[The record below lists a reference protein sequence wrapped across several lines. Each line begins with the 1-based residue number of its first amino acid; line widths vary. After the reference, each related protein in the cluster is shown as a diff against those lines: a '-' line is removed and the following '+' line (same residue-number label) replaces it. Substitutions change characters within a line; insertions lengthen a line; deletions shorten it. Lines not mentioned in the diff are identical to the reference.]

1 MSPGL
6 ASKVKGLV
14 PPASG
19 AVVMGTGIV
28 AIGLGLDHQPL
39 LSRLVLAL
47 AGAVWGLLGG
57 VLIVRLLTGR
67 EGLEV
72 EARSPAALTGVAG
85 SAVLGTALTLIGWVW
100 AGGALLA
107 LSTGL
112 WLILVGPVPGH
123 WTVPTVGVSFMAT
136 VATEALAVLAAT
148 LAAATGSAWLA
159 VAAALP
165 WLLGLLAYVL
175 VLSRFDLGQLAT
187 GGGDHWVSGGAL
199 AISALASGRLTL
211 AASALGWPHQL
222 VRDLA
227 LVAFGVWVAA
237 VAWLPA
243 LLLAEVLR
251 PRLGYDL
258 RRWATVFP
266 VGMYAACSFV
276 VGRAARMTALERFA
290 AVWVWAGVLVWVLVL
305 VPTLRRTAS
314 SVRAL
319 L

>member
-1 MSPGL
+1 M
-6 ASKVKGLV
+6 VKGLV

-28 AIGLGLDHQPL
+28 AIGLGLDHQTL
-39 LSRLVLAL
+39 FSRLVLGM
-47 AGAVWGLLGG
+47 AGGIWCLLGG
-57 VLIVRLLTGR
+57 VLTVRLLTGR
-67 EGLEV
+67 AGLEV

-112 WLILVGPVPGH
+112 WLILAGPVIRS
-123 WTVPTVGVSFMAT
+123 WTTPTVGVSFMVT

-148 LAAATGSAWLA
+148 LAATIGWAWLA
-159 VAAALP
+159 AAAAVP
-165 WLLGLLAYVL
+165 WLVGLVAYVL
-175 VLSRFDLGQLAT
+175 VLSRFDLGQLAR
-187 GGGDHWVSGGAL
+187 GRGDHWVSGGAL

-211 AASALGWPHQL
+211 AASAVGWPHQL
-222 VRDLA
+222 AKDLA
-227 LVAFGVWVAA
+227 LVALGVWVAA

-243 LLLAEVLR
+243 LLLAEALR
-251 PRLGYDL
+251 PRLAYDL

-276 VGRAARMTALERFA
+276 VGRAANVAALESFA
-290 AVWVWAGVLVWVLVL
+290 AVWVWAGVLVWVLVA
-305 VPTLRRTAS
+305 VATARRAGS
-314 SVRAL
+314 SVRARL
-319 L
+319 

>member
-1 MSPGL
+1 M
-6 ASKVKGLV
+6 VKGLV

-39 LSRLVLAL
+39 LSHLVLAV
-47 AGAVWGLLGG
+47 AGGVWCLLGG
-57 VLIVRLLTGR
+57 VLILRLITSR

-100 AGGALLA
+100 AGWALLA
-107 LSTGL
+107 LSTGI
-112 WLILVGPVPGH
+112 WLILAGPVVGH
-123 WTVPTVGVSFMAT
+123 WTVPTVGVSFMVT
-136 VATEALAVLAAT
+136 VATEALSVLAAT
-148 LAAATGSAWLA
+148 LAATTGSAWLA
-159 VAAALP
+159 VAAAVP

-175 VLSRFDLGQLAT
+175 VLSRFDLGQLAS
-187 GGGDHWVSGGAL
+187 GRGDHWVSGGAL
-199 AISALASGRLTL
+199 AISALASGRVTL
-211 AASALGWPHQL
+211 AALAVGWPHQL
-222 VRDLA
+222 VKDLA
-227 LVAFGVWVAA
+227 VVAFGVWVAA

-243 LLLAEVLR
+243 LLLAEALR

-305 VPTLRRTAS
+305 VPTLRRAAG
-314 SVRAL
+314 SVQTFL
-319 L
+319 